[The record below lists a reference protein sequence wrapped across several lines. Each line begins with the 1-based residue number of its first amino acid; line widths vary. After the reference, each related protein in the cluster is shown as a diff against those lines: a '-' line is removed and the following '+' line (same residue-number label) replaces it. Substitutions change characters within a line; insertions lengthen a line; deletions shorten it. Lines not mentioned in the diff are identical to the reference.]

1 MRRNPLLEGHIHT
14 GLPALPSRL
23 KIGQDFLGKAQGD
36 RLLVRR
42 WAGA

>member
-1 MRRNPLLEGHIHT
+1 MRRNPLLEGRIDT
-14 GLPALPSRL
+14 GLSALPSRL